1 MSAMKNTVSK
11 ILSAVLA
18 IPMVAACYSLE
29 NEQYAELSPITFND
43 VSSTINVMTG
53 EELVYD
59 RLEVTSELPVT
70 YEWAYGPKKTTA
82 ATSEYDM
89 QSLEVISDKPD
100 IQYTFTRIG
109 QYILRLKVD
118 NGESIEFKYFTLN
131 VNSGVDEGL
140 LVLNND
146 DAGNGALTFIKKRTE
161 DEVAADAQEIWDD
174 IFLTLNPEST
184 PLSEVTDIFMADHTA
199 KDIQYAALLISTDDD
214 QGRIY
219 NLDPKT
225 LQLNIINTMQP
236 EFGTSAAAFAG
247 VEASGSNAFYTI
259 IRGADQS
266 VYRYD
271 LFGNFVGKLN
281 DVSKFGG
288 AVRSKTL
295 TYSSSATSSS
305 VTRKGAMYNGTT
317 IFRLYNA
324 KEYSWTLDGY
334 DIVNFATAR
343 TSSKTYIIFRSHS
356 VPSEYAVKSIGSALT
371 STKFTDVTTF
381 SADNLSMDE
390 NSIMVGSRKSS
401 DVYYTFDNK
410 VYRWG
415 LTTAPASS
423 PVITLPEGEEI
434 CDMAT
439 NYMDEYGDGTEETL
453 LYIATYNPSRASEK
467 KGSVYVYDI
476 ATQTLQKSYEGICDR
491 PVRLMYK
498 YRIS

>member
-1 MSAMKNTVSK
+1 MKNTVSK
-11 ILSAVLA
+11 ILCAALAV
-18 IPMVAACYSLE
+18 PMAVACYSLE
-29 NEQYAELSPITFND
+29 DEQYAELSPITFND
-43 VSSTINVMTG
+43 VSSTIDVMTG

-70 YEWAYGPKKTTA
+70 YEWAYGPKKTTS

-89 QSLEVISDKPD
+89 QSMEVISDKPD

-140 LVLNND
+140 LILNND

-161 DEVAADAQEIWDD
+161 DEITSEAQEIFDD
-174 IFLTLNPEST
+174 IYSTINPNAIA
-184 PLSEVTDIFMADHTA
+184 LQNVTDMFMSSYEMKGITYS
-199 KDIQYAALLISTDDD
+199 QFLISTNDD
-214 QGRIY
+214 QGRIFK
-219 NLDPKT
+219 LDPKT
-225 LQLNIINTMQP
+225 LELYLINSMKP
-236 EFGTSAAAFAG
+236 EFGTYCENISGLVSSAVAYYG
-247 VEASGSNAFYTI
+247 YL
-259 IRGADQS
+259 RGGDKS

-271 LFGNFVGKLN
+271 MQGDFIGKMNFTKDYGE
-281 DVSKFGG
+281 
-288 AVRSKTL
+288 AERMKTL
-295 TYSSSATSSS
+295 VFSTNATGKINR
-305 VTRKGAMYNGTT
+305 VGVNYNADN
-317 IFRLYNA
+317 IFRLLNA
-324 KEYSWTLDGY
+324 KEYSWALDGY
-334 DIVNFATAR
+334 TIVNLASAR
-343 TSSKTYIIFRSHS
+343 MQSKTYILFRSKADPTHYEVRS
-356 VPSEYAVKSIGSALT
+356 VGSEFKSASIYN
-371 STKFTDVTTF
+371 
-381 SADNLSMDE
+381 DNIAFDIENLKMDE
-390 NSIMVGSRKSS
+390 NSIMVNSKNSQ
-401 DVYYTFDNK
+401 DVYYTFDNA

-423 PVITLPEGEEI
+423 PVIRLPEGEEI
-434 CDMAT
+434 CDMTT
-439 NYMDEYGDGTEETL
+439 NYTYNPDDTESETL

>member
-1 MSAMKNTVSK
+1 MPAMKNTVSK
-11 ILSAVLA
+11 ILCAVLA

-29 NEQYAELSPITFND
+29 DEQYAELSPITFNE

-70 YEWAYGPKKTTA
+70 YEWAYGPKKTTG

-89 QSLEVISDKPD
+89 QSMEVISDKPD

-140 LVLNND
+140 LILNND

-184 PLSEVTDIFMADHTA
+184 PLSKVTDMFMADHTA
-199 KDIQYAALLISTDDD
+199 KSIQYSALLISTDDD

-247 VEASGSNAFYTI
+247 VEASGSNAFYTV

-271 LFGNFVGKLN
+271 LFGSFVGKLN

-295 TYSSSATSSS
+295 VYNTN
-305 VTRKGAMYNGTT
+305 RKGAMYNGTT

-334 DIVNFATAR
+334 DIVNFSAAR
-343 TSSKTYIIFRSHS
+343 SSSYCYILFRSQTSSSQYMIKRI
-356 VPSEYAVKSIGSALT
+356 SAGLT
-371 STKFTDVTTF
+371 SASFTDVISFT
-381 SADNLSMDE
+381 SDNLTMDE
-390 NSIMVGSRKSS
+390 NSIIVGSKNSS

-423 PVITLPEGEEI
+423 PVITFPEGEEI

>member
-1 MSAMKNTVSK
+1 MKNTVFK
-11 ILSAVLA
+11 ILCAVLA

-29 NEQYAELSPITFND
+29 DEQYAELSPITFND
-43 VSSTINVMTG
+43 VSSTIDVMAG
-53 EELVYD
+53 DELVYD
-59 RLEVTSELPVT
+59 KLEVTSEFPVT

-131 VNSGVDEGL
+131 VNSGWDEGL
-140 LVLNND
+140 LILSND

-174 IFLTLNPEST
+174 IFLTLNPEAT
-184 PLSEVTDIFMADHTA
+184 PLSKVTDMFMADHTA

-236 EFGTSAAAFAG
+236 EFGTSTAAFAG
-247 VEASGSNAFYTI
+247 VEASGSSHFYTFM
-259 IRGADQS
+259 RGKDQS
-266 VYRYD
+266 LYRYD
-271 LFGNFVGKLN
+271 LFGSFLTEMS

-288 AVRSKTL
+288 AVKSKTL
-295 TYSSSATSSS
+295 VYNSN
-305 VTRKGAMYNGTT
+305 RKGIMYNANRM
-317 IFRLYNA
+317 FRRNNSTA
-324 KEYSWTLDGY
+324 KEYVWELDGY
-334 DIVNFATAR
+334 DIVNICTAR
-343 TSSKTYIIFRSHS
+343 SASYCYILFRSQAD
-356 VPSEYAVKSIGSALT
+356 PSRYMIKRISAGLT
-371 STKFTDVTTF
+371 NTKFTDVIDFT
-381 SADNLSMDE
+381 ADNLAMDE
-390 NSIMVGSRKSS
+390 NSITVGSLNSS
-401 DVYYTFDNK
+401 DVYYTYNNS